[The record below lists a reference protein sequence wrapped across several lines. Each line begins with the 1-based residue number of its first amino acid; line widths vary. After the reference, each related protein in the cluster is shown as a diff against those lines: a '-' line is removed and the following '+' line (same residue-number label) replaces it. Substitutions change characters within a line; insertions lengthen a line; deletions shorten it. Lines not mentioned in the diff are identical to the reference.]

1 MLVGDIGRLAGLARD
16 DALASAEL
24 ALFHP
29 LKFML
34 ASPAEDADEILTRL
48 GPEVW
53 VEDKYDGIRAQLH
66 KRGTDVRLYSRDL
79 HDIGGQ
85 FPEIVEAARPLAWD
99 GILDGEILA
108 WKDGLVLPFIALQGR
123 LGRKS
128 PSDAI
133 QADVPGHL
141 RRLRC
146 PGARAPKRMAPVRSS
161 RCCGSTCAPVARG
174 WTRWTCRGRG
184 RRPVHPLAPGRRRGH
199 GRAGGGV
206 RRGPGPSQRGPDG
219 QGPDQRLLAR
229 AGAAWAG

>member
-1 MLVGDIGRLAGLARD
+1 MRDGLVEAAIAKAFDRPLEDVKWAGMLVGDMGRLAQLARD
-16 DALASAEL
+16 DQLATAEL
-24 ALFHP
+24 ALFNP

-34 ASPAEDADEILTRL
+34 ASPAEDADEILRRL

-128 PSDAI
+128 PSAAI

-146 PGARAPKRMAPVRSS
+146 PRARRGGRRQRAGRGAAARA
-161 RCCGSTCAPVARG
+161 
-174 WTRWTCRGRG
+174 
-184 RRPVHPLAPGRRRGH
+184 
-199 GRAGGGV
+199 
-206 RRGPGPSQRGPDG
+206 
-219 QGPDQRLLAR
+219 
-229 AGAAWAG
+229 AADPP